1 MWRWLFCVMVLAV
14 ISDTKLQMELNTYC
28 EDVLVC
34 DVMVVAVVGIS
45 DTNKTEAVNYVV
57 SNMGEKSH
65 SSPVESVE

>member
-1 MWRWLFCVMVLAV
+1 MVLAV

-34 DVMVVAVVGIS
+34 DVMVVGIS
-45 DTNKTEAVNYVV
+45 DTNKTEAVNYIV

-65 SSPVESVE
+65 SSPLESVE